1 MALNK
6 STGNMYA
13 FVSHTYNPMKG
24 ECEHSCAY
32 CFMKGKR
39 LLPPL
44 RLELK
49 ELKVNLEEGNFIF
62 VGSSTDEW
70 AANVP
75 AEWIEQVLDYCDGF
89 DNRYL
94 FQSKNPARFLEYLDH
109 PVMRKSVLCTT
120 IETNRFYPDIMRNA
134 PLPRE
139 RAVAMREIAT
149 MESPPM

>member
-1 MALNK
+1 
-6 STGNMYA
+6 MYA

-24 ECEHSCAY
+24 ECEHSCSY
-32 CFMKGKR
+32 CFMRRKL

-49 ELKVNLEEGNFIF
+49 ELKVNLGEGNFIF

-89 DNRYL
+89 DITEIIEYAYANNIFGCERMRYRNR
-94 FQSKNPARFLEYLDH
+94 K
-109 PVMRKSVLCTT
+109 
-120 IETNRFYPDIMRNA
+120 
-134 PLPRE
+134 
-139 RAVAMREIAT
+139 
-149 MESPPM
+149 